1 MSKILVSGCL
11 GAMGS
16 TVVQAVRKENGCT
29 LAGGFDLASSKQSD
43 FPIFASPADCAG
55 VDFDVVIDFS
65 SPRTLPALEEIA
77 RRKGCGLVLATTG
90 YTEEQLSRIDALS
103 REVPV
108 LLSANMSLGIALLR
122 QLCMKAAQTLRGFDI
137 EIIEK
142 HHNRKVDAPSG
153 TALLL
158 ANSIRDV
165 LPSEVRYTYDRH
177 SRRQKREPDEIGIHS
192 MRGGSIPGEHEV
204 IFAGPQEVISLSHT
218 AYSRELFATGA
229 VSAAKFLAGKPAGMY
244 TMEQLIEAIA
254 P

>member
-1 MSKILVSGCL
+1 M
-11 GAMGS
+11 
-16 TVVQAVRKENGCT
+16 
-29 LAGGFDLASSKQSD
+29 
-43 FPIFASPADCAG
+43 
-55 VDFDVVIDFS
+55 
-65 SPRTLPALEEIA
+65 
-77 RRKGCGLVLATTG
+77 
-90 YTEEQLSRIDALS
+90 
-103 REVPV
+103 